1 MLLFHGE
8 AAIGVGAG
16 VGVGVG
22 VEVGVGM
29 AIGRG
34 GFTEEARTR
43 VEEVERIEAVVV

>member
-34 GFTEEARTR
+34 FTEEARTR